1 MNFDDAK
8 PAVEEAKGN
17 GGGGGG
23 DFNFEWGGEAAG
35 ATAEKP
41 AAEADGWMDF

>member
-8 PAVEEAKGN
+8 PAVEEVKGN
-17 GGGGGG
+17 GGGGG